1 MERGDS
7 MEVCPYLEET
17 FKILG
22 RSWNGLLINY
32 LSRSENYAAHF
43 SDIKRD
49 LKSITPR
56 ALSLKLTELSEWGLV
71 EKKVISTTPLSIKY
85 VLTAKGVA
93 LSEAMHPIEA
103 WAQEHLELEDSN
115 RSEA

>member
-1 MERGDS
+1 MEI
-7 MEVCPYLEET
+7 CPYLEET

-32 LSRSENYAAHF
+32 LSRSEDHSAHF
-43 SDIKRD
+43 SDMKRD

-56 ALSLKLTELSEWGLV
+56 ALSLKLSELAEWGLV

-85 VLTAKGVA
+85 VLTDKGYA
-93 LSEAMHPIEA
+93 LSEAMHPIEE
-103 WAQEHLELEDSN
+103 WAQQNLELKEKK
-115 RSEA
+115 A

>member
-1 MERGDS
+1 

-32 LSRSENYAAHF
+32 LSRSEDRSAHF
-43 SDIKRD
+43 SDMKRD

-56 ALSLKLTELSEWGLV
+56 ALNM
-71 EKKVISTTPLSIKY
+71 Y
-85 VLTAKGVA
+85 
-93 LSEAMHPIEA
+93 
-103 WAQEHLELEDSN
+103 
-115 RSEA
+115 

>member
-1 MERGDS
+1 

-32 LSRSENYAAHF
+32 LSRSENNAAHF

-85 VLTAKGVA
+85 VLTDKGIS
-93 LSEAMHPIEA
+93 LSEAMHPIES
-103 WAQEHLELEDSN
+103 WAQEHLELEIPKKD
-115 RSEA
+115 EA